1 MPCVTIFWGNLMHF
15 FKKLNMKNLFLIV
28 ALSGICGVAS
38 AQSNFT
44 VYGVADA
51 GVVYENGHSGGSVT
65 KIQSGLESGSRLGF
79 KGTEDLGNGLRAL
92 FVLEQGMSIDNGTS
106 TQGGRL
112 AGRQAFVGLGSD
124 FGTVTMGRQYT
135 PVYNAY
141 GVVDPFGNNTAGD
154 INTLFGQDADFLSR
168 DFRMDNAII
177 YNTPSNLGGFNASA
191 AYGFGEQPGSLSMQR
206 QIGFSLGYAS
216 PANGPINVIYA
227 YHLANNENLE
237 FDADGNSSLID
248 LGTFKTHFLGGTYN
262 FNVIKVHAAF
272 ERTTHGDDHKTQSYL
287 VGATVPL
294 GIHSVF
300 ADYTYRDNKV
310 TDNANASQF
319 AIGYNHTLS
328 KRTNLYSILA
338 YTKNDSNSK
347 VNTDVAGKTVTRV
360 QLGIRHI
367 F

>member
-1 MPCVTIFWGNLMHF
+1 
-15 FKKLNMKNLFLIV
+15 MKNLYWVV
-28 ALSGICGVAS
+28 ALLSICGIAA
-38 AQSNFT
+38 AQSRVA
-44 VYGVADA
+44 VYGVVDA
-51 GVVYENGHSGGSVT
+51 GVVYENGHAGGSIA

-79 KGTEDLGNGLRAL
+79 KGTEDLGNGLRAM

-112 AGRQAFVGLGSD
+112 AGRQAFIGLG
-124 FGTVTMGRQYT
+124 GNLGAVTMGRQYT
-135 PVYNAY
+135 PIYNAY

-191 AYGFGEQPGSLSMQR
+191 AYGFGEQPGSFFMQR
-206 QIGFSLGYAS
+206 QVGFSLGYIS
-216 PANGPINVIYA
+216 PKRGPINVIYA

-237 FDADGNSSLID
+237 TDADGTSSLID
-248 LGTFKTHFLGGTYN
+248 LGTFKTHFLGGTYK
-262 FNVIKVHAAF
+262 FDVIKVHAAF

-287 VGATVPL
+287 VGATMPL
-294 GIHSVF
+294 GKHSLF
-300 ADYTYRDNKV
+300 ADYIYRDNKIV
-310 TDNANASQF
+310 DNANASQF

-338 YTKNDSNSK
+338 YTKNDDNSM
-347 VNTDVAGKTVTRV
+347 VNTNAPGKTVTRV
-360 QLGIRHI
+360 QLGIRHT